1 MNYVIFSNTLKNSI
15 SDGTAD
21 SGLEVDIIMDR
32 EQTEP
37 SFVTQYAITL
47 YSWSTKQIDEVL

>member
-1 MNYVIFSNTLKNSI
+1 MNYVIFSDTLKNGI

-21 SGLEVDIIMDR
+21 SGMEVDIIMDR

-37 SFVTQYAITL
+37 SFVTL
-47 YSWSTKQIDEVL
+47 